1 MSWKFD
7 QQVSEYYLDHV
18 RCHIPDFNTVID
30 KTVECCLNSCDKE
43 DLILDFG
50 CATGYTL
57 KNLYD
62 TGFRKL
68 YGVDSSQDMLDKCD
82 TPAQYICTNDIPKLQ
97 FKAIIANW
105 VLHFNFNKEQLIKNI
120 YDQLDHNGIAIISDK
135 LSQSNFIQD
144 RYYNWKQSQGVSI
157 DAIRRKEH
165 DLIGVM
171 NLHSIGYYYDT
182 LTSVGFK
189 SVEVFHGSWGFV
201 SLLARK

>member
-1 MSWKFD
+1 MTWKFD
-7 QQVSEYYLDHV
+7 KHVSEYYLEHV
-18 RCHIPDFNTVID
+18 RSHIPDFNTVID
-30 KTVECCLNSCDKE
+30 KTIECCISSCDKE

-57 KNLYD
+57 DKLHQA
-62 TGFRKL
+62 GFRNL
-68 YGVDSSQDMLDKCD
+68 CGADSSQDMLNKCVS
-82 TPAQYICTNDIPKLQ
+82 PAKYICTDNIPKLQ

-120 YDQLDHNGIAIISDK
+120 YDQLENNGIAIISDK
-135 LSQSNFIQD
+135 LSQSKFIQD

-157 DAIRRKEH
+157 DDIQRKEQS
-165 DLIGVM
+165 LIGVM
-171 NLHSIGYYYDT
+171 NLHPIGYYYDT